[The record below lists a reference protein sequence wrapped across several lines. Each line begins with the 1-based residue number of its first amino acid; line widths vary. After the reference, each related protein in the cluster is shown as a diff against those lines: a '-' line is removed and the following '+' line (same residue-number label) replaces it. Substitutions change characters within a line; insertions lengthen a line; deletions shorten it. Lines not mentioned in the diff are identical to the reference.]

1 MLKDMLIDPTQEL
14 IEKYRKEGKIIEID
28 KVSRSKEI
36 KAINDFMDEFSG
48 RHVFK

>member
-1 MLKDMLIDPTQEL
+1 MLKDPTQEL
-14 IEKYRKEGKIIEID
+14 IERYWKEGKIIEID
-28 KVSRSKEI
+28 KVARAKEI